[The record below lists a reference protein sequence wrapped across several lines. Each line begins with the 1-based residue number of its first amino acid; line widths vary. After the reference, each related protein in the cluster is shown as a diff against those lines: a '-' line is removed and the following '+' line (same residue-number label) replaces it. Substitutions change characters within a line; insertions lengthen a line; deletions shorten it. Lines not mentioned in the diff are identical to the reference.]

1 MIRKMRDTSTE
12 KGREK
17 FEKKFSISWKTYWM
31 EIEKAHKQGHKY
43 TCKKVARHR
52 LGIEEFYDPDTFTEK
67 FVRGNFDK

>member
-1 MIRKMRDTSTE
+1 MIKDISTE

-17 FEKKFSISWKTYWM
+17 FEKMFLISWEKYWK
-31 EIEKAHKQGHKY
+31 EIKKAHGEGYKY